1 MEFSFSEIFNYI
13 FWIIV
18 FLAYSA
24 CGIGV
29 VRMICEIKGRLT
41 ITLFEFLLWPL
52 ILFVFALTGNIY
64 D

>member
-18 FLAYSA
+18 FFAYST

-29 VRMICEIKGRLT
+29 VRMICEIKGRPT
-41 ITLFEFLLWPL
+41 IALFDFLFWPL
-52 ILFVFALTGNIY
+52 LLLAFALTGKFN